1 MDDFHRDY
9 AVFRLLLN
17 LCKEV
22 ADCTAG
28 GVTLST
34 ATCVALGAT
43 TATTATNGQLDAR
56 TRGCERGEG
65 PMATQIVEP
74 HAQSSGESLGD
85 ARILTLINCDVH
97 PYINN
102 TVS

>member
-1 MDDFHRDY
+1 
-9 AVFRLLLN
+9 
-17 LCKEV
+17 
-22 ADCTAG
+22 
-28 GVTLST
+28 
-34 ATCVALGAT
+34 
-43 TATTATNGQLDAR
+43 
-56 TRGCERGEG
+56 
-65 PMATQIVEP
+65 MATQIVEP